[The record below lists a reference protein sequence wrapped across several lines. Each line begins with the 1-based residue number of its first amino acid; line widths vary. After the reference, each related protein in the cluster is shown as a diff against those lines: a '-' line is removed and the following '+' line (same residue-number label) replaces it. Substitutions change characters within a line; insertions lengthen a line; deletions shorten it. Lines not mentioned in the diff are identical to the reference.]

1 MEDRMENYQVQF
13 RDLLKRAVSE
23 PGTVSQAYSAFH
35 NYSIGN
41 QLAAWVQCSLR
52 KIPVGPI
59 STLKDWNSKG
69 RYVKRGEKAIWLCM
83 PITGK
88 KAVKDEANGEETT
101 EHYTFFV
108 WKPRWFVL
116 AQTEGQEYKPDSLT
130 KTWNRAKALEA
141 LNIEE
146 RPFEVIDGNCQGYS
160 QGRTIAINPVA
171 ANPLKTTIHEM
182 AHILCGHTTE
192 GRVTDAELTPR
203 HLREAE
209 AESVAFLVGSII
221 GLDKLSDNRG
231 YIQGWLSGDTI
242 PEKSCQK
249 IFRVADQI
257 LKAGSNTAEGM

>member
-1 MEDRMENYQVQF
+1 MENYQVQF

-23 PGTVSQAYSAFH
+23 AGTISAAYFAFH
-35 NYSIGN
+35 DYSIGN
-41 QLAAWVQCSLR
+41 QLAALFQCTVR
-52 KIPVGPI
+52 QIPVGPI

-88 KAVKDEANGEETT
+88 KAVKDETSGEEIT

-116 AQTEGQEYKPDSLT
+116 AQTEGQEYKPDVVSNA
-130 KTWNRAKALEA
+130 WNRAKALEA
-141 LNIEE
+141 LDIEE
-146 RPFEVIDGNCQGYS
+146 RPFEMIDGNCQGYS
-160 QGRTIAINPVA
+160 QNRTIAINPLAV
-171 ANPLKTTIHEM
+171 NPLKTTIHEM
-182 AHILCGHTTE
+182 AHILCGHTAE
-192 GRVTDAELTPR
+192 GRVTDSELTPR

-221 GLDKLSDNRG
+221 GLDNLSDCQG

-257 LKAGSNTAEGM
+257 LKAGSNSAERMD

>member
-1 MEDRMENYQVQF
+1 MENYQVQF

-23 PGTVSQAYSAFH
+23 PGTISAAYSAFH
-35 NYSIGN
+35 AYSIGN
-41 QLAAWVQCSLR
+41 QLAALFQCTFR

-69 RYVKRGEKAIWLCM
+69 RFVKRGEKAIWLCM

-88 KAVKDEANGEETT
+88 KSVKDEAGQETT

-108 WKPRWFVL
+108 WKSRWFVL
-116 AQTEGQEYKPDSLT
+116 AQTEGQDYKPDAASNAWD
-130 KTWNRAKALEA
+130 KSKALEA

-146 RPFEVIDGNCQGYS
+146 RPFEMIDGNCQGYS
-160 QGRTIAINPVA
+160 QQRAIAISPLAV
-171 ANPLKTTIHEM
+171 NPLKTTIHEM
-182 AHILCGHTTE
+182 AHILCGHTAE
-192 GRVTDAELTPR
+192 GRVTDSELTPR

-221 GLDKLSDNRG
+221 GLDNLSDSRG
-231 YIQGWLSGDTI
+231 YIQGWLQGDSI
-242 PEKSCQK
+242 PEKSAQK

-257 LKAGSNTAEGM
+257 LKAGSTAAGRMD